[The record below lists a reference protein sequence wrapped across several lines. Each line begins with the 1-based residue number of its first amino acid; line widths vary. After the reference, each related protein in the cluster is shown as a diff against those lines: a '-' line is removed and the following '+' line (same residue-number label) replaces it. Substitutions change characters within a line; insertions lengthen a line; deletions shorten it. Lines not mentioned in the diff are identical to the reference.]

1 MKFVWCVVLAVLS
14 GYCFGQK
21 RGGRD
26 LHSAPATNQEIQDAD
41 ILRLVQ
47 SKIGPNPDKVPN
59 GDKSFTLF
67 KKDTLNTSSIPIQK
81 YVVVRNLD
89 GRVVMEGSVT
99 MGLLDWTADYELTET
114 RSLGSAQSSE
124 NQITRRIDLRPYL
137 ANIKN

>member
-1 MKFVWCVVLAVLS
+1 MKFVWCVVLAVVS

-26 LHSAPATNQEIQDAD
+26 LHPAPPAKQEIQDAD

-47 SKIGPNPDKVPN
+47 SKIGPNADKLPN
-59 GDKSFTLF
+59 SDKSFTLF
-67 KKDTLNTSSIPIQK
+67 KKDTLNRSSIPIQK

-114 RSLGSAQSSE
+114 RSLGSGQSSE
-124 NQITRRIDLRPYL
+124 NQTTRRIDLRPYL
-137 ANIKN
+137 TNIKN